1 MAKRERFNMA
11 FQYLRKNG
19 IAHTQKDICDKTGK
33 SASNVSKA
41 FKGDDKVL
49 TSGFLRDFNNAFGC
63 IFNTSWLIDG
73 YGEMLAS
80 DMPSNDRRSRLKQAV
95 DYLIYRHIVGS
106 ISELSRKMGVNRTHL
121 AEVLNNNDKTVTDDM
136 LVKLLAVCDN
146 AVSRDWLLSGKG
158 DMVPSKSLSQ
168 SFEGNNANNSIVGY
182 SNNNCSL
189 YIGDKLSEPE
199 MPINKYGD
207 SPSEE
212 RRWAPVVPTSMAKT
226 PNFDILGHISKQM
239 GGGFERLYS
248 GTAPVDV
255 WHYVTDN
262 DLYPYY
268 QKGDCLGLKAYATGD
283 CRIKTGN
290 VYVVDTE
297 RDGFIFRRFRL
308 NSDGDLVSYTF
319 SDSDPQVFVIPKED
333 VIRIYSVVL
342 MFRY

>member
-106 ISELSRKMGVNRTHL
+106 ISELSRKMGVNRSHL

-199 MPINKYGD
+199 MPVNKYGD

-212 RRWAPVVPTSMAKT
+212 RKWAPVVPQSMASM
-226 PNFDILGHISKQM
+226 PDFDIMGHIAKQM
-239 GGGFERLYS
+239 TGGNIEKLYS
-248 GTAPVDV
+248 GTLDIDA
-255 WHYVTDN
+255 WHYIPDS
-262 DLYPYY
+262 DIEGYF
-268 QKGDCLGLKAYATGD
+268 KGDCLGIKAYPQGKE
-283 CRIKTGN
+283 CIVPGKL
-290 VYVVDTE
+290 YVIDT
-297 RDGFIFRRFRL
+297 RL
-308 NSDGDLVSYTF
+308 NGMLVRYLWRVDGGYSAATSQDGTRNRF
-319 SDSDPQVFVIPKED
+319 DIADDD
-333 VIRIYSVVL
+333 VIRIFRKL
-342 MFRY
+342 IMFRY